1 MIKSMTGYGRAS
13 TKIQIGSCN
22 IEIRSLNSRNLDI
35 KFSGL
40 SLSAELEQK
49 IRSLLSEQI
58 QRGSV
63 KIFIDFD
70 NHDAERFKSFDEG
83 NFNSIL
89 EVIKRAEEKYNQKL
103 DLSSIVNLND
113 LFKHKEIE
121 INDDEKTILM
131 FSEALKNLDK
141 TRLEEGR
148 HIEKDFLKRL
158 GLIKKEIKDME
169 VLTFE
174 LTKTRKK
181 EISEKIRFY
190 TGQDS
195 IDEGRLMQEVAY
207 LIERSDITEEIVRVN
222 IHINAFTNYLKLN
235 EPVGKRLGFL
245 AQEINREVNTIGS
258 KSPIPLITSKIV
270 EVKNELEKIKEQ
282 IQNIL

>member
-35 KFSGL
+35 KFTGL
-40 SLSAELEQK
+40 SLAAELEQK
-49 IRSLLSEQI
+49 IRSLVSKQI

-63 KIFIDFD
+63 KVFIELDSND
-70 NHDAERFKSFDEG
+70 NEKAKSFDEE
-83 NFNSIL
+83 NFDLIL
-89 EVIKRAEEKYNQKL
+89 DVIKRAEKKYNQKL
-103 DLSSIVNLND
+103 DLSSMINLSD
-113 LFKHKEIE
+113 IFKHKEIE
-121 INDDEKTILM
+121 INDDEKTILV
-131 FSEALKNLDK
+131 FSEALKKLDK
-141 TRLEEGR
+141 TRLSEGKG
-148 HIEKDFLKRL
+148 IEKDFLKRL
-158 GLIKKEIKDME
+158 SLIKKEIEDMAQ
-169 VLTFE
+169 LTLK

-190 TGQDS
+190 TKNES
-195 IDEGRLMQEVAY
+195 LDENRLMQEVAY

-222 IHINAFTNYLKLN
+222 IHIDAFVNYLKLN
-235 EPVGKRLGFL
+235 EAVGKRLGFL
-245 AQEINREVNTIGS
+245 AQEISREVNTIGS

-282 IQNIL
+282 LQNIL

>member
-22 IEIRSLNSRNLDI
+22 VEIRSLNSRNLDI

-49 IRSLLSEQI
+49 IRSLLSEKI

-70 NHDAERFKSFDEG
+70 NHDAEKFKSFDEG

-89 EVIKRAEEKYNQKL
+89 EVIERVEEKYDQKL

-141 TRLEEGR
+141 TRLEEGK

-270 EVKNELEKIKEQ
+270 EVKNELEK
-282 IQNIL
+282 N

>member
-70 NHDAERFKSFDEG
+70 NHDAERFKSFDEA

-89 EVIKRAEEKYNQKL
+89 EVIERVEEKYDQKL
-103 DLSSIVNLND
+103 NLSSIVNLND